1 MYISL
6 SLSDFLLSTTY
17 IASHIQQFS
26 IHLTMILG
34 VHQPG
39 GNEETQAHLAES
51 LESMFS
57 LKLGFVA
64 QRTVSS
70 CIKPELHK
78 RTAVS

>member
-17 IASHIQQFS
+17 ISSPIQFS
-26 IHLTMILG
+26 IYLTIILG

-39 GNEETQAHLAES
+39 GNEERQAHLAEL
-51 LESMFS
+51 LESMVS

-64 QRTVSS
+64 QRTVGS
-70 CIKPELHK
+70 CIRPELHK
-78 RTAVS
+78 